1 MAEGKAHRDLV
12 RRALGIG
19 PGVAGFGAD
28 VAARR
33 VVRARGVVGRH
44 GVPPGEC
51 QRRRLRRLWIGDDR
65 DGTATC
71 SGLGMSGGESVS
83 NASSPAALLDQV
95 RAALV
100 VRHYSVRTAEAY
112 VGWVRRFVMFH
123 GRRHPA
129 ALGSADVAR
138 FLSDLAERGVSAAT
152 QNQAL
157 AALLFLYSEVLGRA
171 VGAVAGVVRARGATR
186 LPVVMTRDEVAR
198 VLGELDG
205 VWSLMG
211 SLLYGSGLRLSEC
224 VALRA
229 KDVDLRGGQLM
240 VRRAKGERDRVAL
253 LPRSL
258 SGSLEAHLG
267 AVRSQHEADLA
278 RGAGNVE
285 LPDALSSKYPRA
297 AREWGWQWVFPATRT
312 YLDPATG
319 QRRRHHLHETAL
331 QRAVKA
337 AVRRSGLS
345 KSVSCHTFRH
355 SFATHLLEAGY
366 DIRTIQKLLGHR
378 DLRTTMV
385 YTHVLQRGP
394 LGVKSPLDDM
404 KANPC
409 KRPAPG

>member
-1 MAEGKAHRDLV
+1 
-12 RRALGIG
+12 
-19 PGVAGFGAD
+19 
-28 VAARR
+28 
-33 VVRARGVVGRH
+33 
-44 GVPPGEC
+44 
-51 QRRRLRRLWIGDDR
+51 
-65 DGTATC
+65 
-71 SGLGMSGGESVS
+71 MSGGESVS